1 VESDGLCLI
10 EKLMETL
17 DEDELEVEVTV
28 ARKIWLCRN
37 YVVYGGSFYPPSQVA
52 QSAKEAEE
60 DFIQANKEAEQCRGG
75 PLLQERRRYRNCHL
89 RGW

>member
-1 VESDGLCLI
+1 VKRYRAQVHRILYCCLLRLCARAYVVESDGLCLI

-52 QSAKEAEE
+52 QSAK
-60 DFIQANKEAEQCRGG
+60 
-75 PLLQERRRYRNCHL
+75 
-89 RGW
+89 

>member
-37 YVVYGGSFYPPSQVA
+37 YVV
-52 QSAKEAEE
+52 
-60 DFIQANKEAEQCRGG
+60 
-75 PLLQERRRYRNCHL
+75 
-89 RGW
+89 